1 VHPLSIAAFRLTAV
15 SRLGSGDP
23 AAPEND
29 YLPLLPSGSD
39 GVRRFSPR
47 RTQSSTPLSRR
58 SPTMPDLEREF
69 NPAVADCG
77 YRAPLVPRLARPL
90 ILPNG
95 PPNVKEI
102 GPVVLAPHPHLR
114 YTTADRC
121 TRSRGGG
128 ILATNDENAARR
140 DSAPRKEQ
148 PSWQGSY
155 ATPPIGTFRHSGR
168 ALSCSGGG
176 SAKGPAPIPDTTLSG
191 CERPPRPQLFSRP
204 RRG

>member
-1 VHPLSIAAFRLTAV
+1 MHPLSIAALRLTAV

-29 YLPLLPSGSD
+29 YLPLLPSGPD

-95 PPNVKEI
+95 PPNVKQI
-102 GPVVLAPHPHLR
+102 ARDFTQRRKGFTGGMFSLTTDANPHNSSSSFASLR
-114 YTTADRC
+114 LCVKSLTYAGYDR
-121 TRSRGGG
+121 RPMDGWGRGG
-128 ILATNDENAARR
+128 ILGGNYENAAGREC
-140 DSAPRKEQ
+140 APRKE
-148 PSWQGSY
+148 
-155 ATPPIGTFRHSGR
+155 
-168 ALSCSGGG
+168 
-176 SAKGPAPIPDTTLSG
+176 PA
-191 CERPPRPQLFSRP
+191 
-204 RRG
+204 